1 MAEVSR
7 MATKRL
13 YRSRKSDILGVC
25 HGIAEWRDLPVGG
38 VQLAAI
44 LIAVCTAIVPALLV
58 YLIIGIILPV
68 NPEKEGEK
76 SYSRKAYHADSSEYE
91 TVYDDMRQKARDA
104 EESYYRTRDKEAKWD
119 DEFNKN

>member
-1 MAEVSR
+1 

-44 LIAVCTAIVPALLV
+44 LIAICTAVVPALLV
-58 YLIIGIILPV
+58 YLVIGIILPV
-68 NPEKEGEK
+68 NPEKEDDNRG
-76 SYSRKAYHADSSEYE
+76 KAYRADASDYE

-104 EESYYRTRDKEAKWD
+104 EDSYYRARDKEAKWD

>member
-1 MAEVSR
+1 

-13 YRSRKSDILGVC
+13 YRSRTADLLGVC

-44 LIAVCTAIVPALLV
+44 LIAICTAVVPALLV
-58 YLIIGIILPV
+58 YLVIGIILPV
-68 NPEKEGEK
+68 NPEKDGNRGRDR
-76 SYSRKAYHADSSEYE
+76 SSSKAYHADASEYE

-104 EESYYRTRDKEAKWD
+104 EETYYRSRDKEAKWD